1 MAVETKEFRAEARF
15 QRVSPQKARLVL
27 DLIKGRGVQEALE
40 TAAFTKKRIA
50 PVIYK
55 LLTSAVDNAKYVS
68 GEQGLDLD
76 VDNLYVKQ
84 ALANDGPRM
93 KRIRPAPM
101 GRAYR
106 YQRRLT
112 HIVLSVA
119 EREAAEGL
127 ATKIEEPKAAPQAT
141 KTKIDESKAA
151 PQATKTKIEE
161 PKAAAKAN
169 KTKNEEPKAAAKAT
183 KAKNEEPKAA
193 AKKATKTKVEE
204 SKPGAKK
211 AAGAT
216 TGKKAS
222 KKA

>member
-1 MAVETKEFRAEARF
+1 MAVVTKEYRAEARF

-50 PVIYK
+50 PVIHK
-55 LLTSAVDNAKYVS
+55 LLVSAVDNAKYVS
-68 GEQGLDLD
+68 GERGDDVD

-84 ALANDGPRM
+84 ALANEGPRM

-112 HIVLSVA
+112 HIILSVA
-119 EREAAEGL
+119 ERAGKPGL
-127 ATKIEEPKAAPQAT
+127 V
-141 KTKIDESKAA
+141 
-151 PQATKTKIEE
+151 
-161 PKAAAKAN
+161 
-169 KTKNEEPKAAAKAT
+169 
-183 KAKNEEPKAA
+183 
-193 AKKATKTKVEE
+193 TKVEE
-204 SKPGAKK
+204 SEAKAPMAKTAAKKAPAKK
-211 AAGAT
+211 AAGQKVAKT
-216 TGKKAS
+216 VVKKAS